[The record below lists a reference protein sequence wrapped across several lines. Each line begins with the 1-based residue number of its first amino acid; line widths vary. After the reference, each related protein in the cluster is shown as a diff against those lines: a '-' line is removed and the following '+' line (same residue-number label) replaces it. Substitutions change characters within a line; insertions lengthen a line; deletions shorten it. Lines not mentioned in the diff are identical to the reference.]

1 MGGIPS
7 MPRVKRWTWVLGV
20 LQVQTWFR
28 SSISIQPEAQ
38 AGGLDIRPKVRE
50 WALSLRAGGPFGD
63 PIATT
68 AFSTLLSCSQFR
80 VEHRTV
86 SVLIGLAR
94 VLLYVGS
101 YDNYAYIL

>member
-1 MGGIPS
+1 
-7 MPRVKRWTWVLGV
+7 V
-20 LQVQTWFR
+20 
-28 SSISIQPEAQ
+28 
-38 AGGLDIRPKVRE
+38 
-50 WALSLRAGGPFGD
+50 ALSLRAGGPFGD